1 MSNIFFIFYVI
12 LLLIIWIIAGGYV
25 TQANVYLRSYKGL
38 DDNLM
43 KAYSDTYK
51 AAFVTWF
58 IVALVFLIIVLA
70 VAGVIT
76 LFATG
81 VGEVAAA
88 GEAAE
93 GAEAAEEAEEAESKN
108 KFSNFNLSWV
118 TIIFLVIAIALT
130 TTTGVFAALAANNI
144 SESPNY
150 NSNIYKLK
158 KSYDNC
164 LIAAVLSLGA
174 VGLLVVG
181 VLTYYIYQS
190 LLKSKK
196 ANQENIGKTSNP
208 TATNIDPATLNEL
221 LKKEN

>member
-1 MSNIFFIFYVI
+1 MSDIFFTIYVI

-25 TQANVYLRSYKGL
+25 TQANVYLRSYKDL

-58 IVALVFLIIVLA
+58 IVALVVLLVILA

-81 VGEVAAA
+81 VGEVAAGA
-88 GEAAE
+88 EATEAAE
-93 GAEAAEEAEEAESKN
+93 ATEEENAAKKSLKGN
-108 KFSNFNLSWV
+108 YNLSWV
-118 TIIFLVIAIALT
+118 IIIFLIIAIALT
-130 TTTGVFAALAANNI
+130 STTGIFAALAAQNI
-144 SESPNY
+144 SSSSNY
-150 NSNIYKLK
+150 NSDVYKLK

-174 VGLLVVG
+174 VGLLIVG

-190 LLKSKK
+190 LLKNKETKEPSSKL
-196 ANQENIGKTSNP
+196 ENSQN
-208 TATNIDPATLNEL
+208 LQEL